1 MTISAMPDIGAVDLA
16 SAASVRV
23 ARKVLDQAEQQGQ
36 AAVQMIQAA
45 ANIAKG
51 ASPEGVGERL
61 DVLA

>member
-1 MTISAMPDIGAVDLA
+1 MNVSALTDLGNFDVR

-23 ARKVLDQAEQQGQ
+23 ARKTLDQAEQQGQ
-36 AAVQMIQAA
+36 AAVQLIQAA
-45 ANIAKG
+45 ANVAKG